1 MNISR
6 RTFLQFTSTG
16 FIALTADPFAAFG
29 AQRPK
34 PNLRV
39 GLTSDIH
46 ISKWRGA
53 DKKFEECL
61 RFFDRSKV
69 DGVLVAGDIADSGML
84 FELERTA
91 EIWFKVFKRCSRR
104 H

>member
-61 RFFDRSKV
+61 RFFDQSKV
-69 DGVLVAGDIADSGML
+69 DIEFAISGNNL
-84 FELERTA
+84 Q
-91 EIWFKVFKRCSRR
+91 SRFCKLSDVDFG
-104 H
+104 